1 MFKNKLVKALAAAA
15 LAVVG
20 VGVTGTVNSS
30 NTIVQ
35 ASTFHYLRKDHKAVT
50 LGLGEN
56 LPVREYS
63 HGKLLQK
70 DDPKD
75 ETSYCDSLKP
85 LKTRGWK
92 YINGIKYY
100 SVPNQ
105 KYLDATAAYIAAK
118 YFTKKYNNM
127 SYFTVYRVNHKIKAL
142 ADDMQNTDDGTWYGK
157 GDIILVNN
165 FSLWNHDKYVD
176 TITPMWDGKHN
187 AMKMFDYTEA
197 NFGGEL
203 TPSDFKKY
211 CSKAGKNVK
220 FLINHGKDWY
230 TNSSLARNGMYHNGH
245 FYKVYS
251 RQQFIAK

>member
-15 LAVVG
+15 QAVVG

-30 NTIVQ
+30 NTTVQ
-35 ASTFHYLRKDHKAVT
+35 ASYIHNVGSFHYLNKKHTYKT
-50 LGLGEN
+50 LGLSEG
-56 LPVREYS
+56 LPVIYKLKN
-63 HGKLLQK
+63 GKYYTESNEGYLTELN
-70 DDPKD
+70 DGVA
-75 ETSYCDSLKP
+75 
-85 LKTRGWK
+85 KTNGYRK
-92 YINGIKYY
+92 INGTKYY
-100 SVPNQ
+100 RIPANNGIDTNSE
-105 KYLDATAAYIAAK
+105 YIPAK
-118 YFTKKYNNM
+118 YFTKKYNDM
-127 SYFTVYRVNHKIKAL
+127 SYLTVYRVNHKIKAL
-142 ADDMQNTDDGTWYGK
+142 SDDMQKTDDGMWYGK

-187 AMKMFDYTEA
+187 AMKMYDYTEA

-203 TPSDFKKY
+203 TPNDFKKY

-230 TNSSLARNGMYHNGH
+230 TNSSLARGGMYYRGH

-251 RQQFIAK
+251 K